1 MMWTII
7 EIIAIVAE
15 SFLALAF
22 NIGYFKLMD
31 NKYYYLKILGGTI
44 TLSLWDYFGTML
56 VKTEF
61 LAMSGFAAILLSL

>member
-31 NKYYYLKILGGTI
+31 NK
-44 TLSLWDYFGTML
+44 
-56 VKTEF
+56 
-61 LAMSGFAAILLSL
+61 